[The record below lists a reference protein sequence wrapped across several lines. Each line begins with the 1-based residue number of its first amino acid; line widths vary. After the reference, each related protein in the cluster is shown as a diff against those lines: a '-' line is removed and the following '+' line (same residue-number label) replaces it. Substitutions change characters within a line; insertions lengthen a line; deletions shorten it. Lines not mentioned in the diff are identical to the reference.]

1 MEWINWIIAAI
12 ILFIICIFN
21 FILILN
27 FINKLLYYF
36 TLVIAFIVGFPVFMI
51 ILIVLY
57 GLVVSMA
64 E

>member
-1 MEWINWIIAAI
+1 MG
-12 ILFIICIFN
+12 
-21 FILILN
+21 N

-36 TLVIAFIVGFPVFMI
+36 TLVIAFIVGFPVFII